1 MLTFRTRL
9 NNNANMPLALKR
21 LLTGAALL
29 SAILMTPVQ
38 AEWYQEFQSIMGTRI
53 SVELWHDDPAT
64 AKQCKEAVFEEMHR
78 IDALMSPYKE
88 DSQLARINRE
98 ASQHAVKISPELYRL
113 IEQSLKIS
121 ELSNGAFDITFASVG
136 YLYDYRER
144 VRPSEDEIQK
154 RLGAIDFH
162 HIVLNPE
169 DQSIQFDSP
178 GVRIDLGGI
187 AKGYAVDNGVRIL
200 RNCDV
205 SNGLVSAG
213 GDSRIIGD
221 KRGRPW
227 MMGIQHPRKKPGV
240 AVGLPLSDTAISTSG
255 DYERYFDEDGQ
266 RHHHII
272 SPSTGKSAS
281 GVISASVIGP
291 EAISTDA
298 LSTTVFILGTE
309 KGLALIEKLPAFD
322 AIIIDAQ
329 GKMHY
334 SSGFQ
339 SPGEVANEPKDR
351 Q

>member
-1 MLTFRTRL
+1 
-9 NNNANMPLALKR
+9 MPLSTKCLFKVATLTSLF
-21 LLTGAALL
+21 LLNVA
-29 SAILMTPVQ
+29 Q
-38 AEWYQEFQSIMGTRI
+38 AEWHQGQEAIMGTRI
-53 SVELWHDDPAT
+53 SVELWHDTPDEAE
-64 AKQCKEAVFEEMHR
+64 QCKTAVFKEMHR
-78 IDALMSPYKE
+78 IDALMSPYKQ

-98 ASQHAVKISPELYRL
+98 ASQQAVKISPELFQL
-113 IEQSLKIS
+113 IEQSRKIS

-136 YLYDYRER
+136 HLYNYRER
-144 VRPSEDEIQK
+144 VKPSENEIK
-154 RLGAIDFH
+154 DKLSAIDYR
-162 HIVLNPE
+162 HIVLNSKE
-169 DQSIQFDSP
+169 QTIRFNSP

-187 AKGYAVDNGVRIL
+187 AKGYAVDNGIRIL
-200 RNCDV
+200 QQCGV
-205 SNGLVSAG
+205 KNGLVSAG

-240 AVGLPLSDTAISTSG
+240 AVALPLSDTAISTSG
-255 DYERYFDEDGQ
+255 DYERYFDEEGE

-291 EAISTDA
+291 EAIMTDA
-298 LSTTVFILGTE
+298 LSTTVFILGTD

-322 AIIIDAQ
+322 AIIIDEK

-339 SPGEVANEPKDR
+339 APSEAVNEPKDN

>member
-1 MLTFRTRL
+1 MLIFPTRL
-9 NNNANMPLALKR
+9 NNIANMPLARKC

-29 SAILMTPVQ
+29 PALLITPVQ
-38 AEWYQEFQSIMGTRI
+38 AEWYQENQAIMGTRI
-53 SVELWHDDPAT
+53 SVELWHDDPVT
-64 AKQCKEAVFEEMHR
+64 AKQCEEAVFTEMHR

-88 DSQLARINRE
+88 DSQLAKINRE
-98 ASQHAVKISPELYRL
+98 ASQQPVKVSPELYRL
-113 IEQSLKIS
+113 IEQSQKIS

-144 VRPSEDEIQK
+144 IKPSEDEIKK
-154 RLGAIDFH
+154 RLEAIDYR
-162 HIVLNPE
+162 HIVLNPS
-169 DQSIQFDSP
+169 DQSVEFNSP

-187 AKGYAVDNGVRIL
+187 AKGYAVDNGIRIL
-200 RNCDV
+200 QRCGV
-205 SNGLVSAG
+205 RHGLVSAG

-240 AVGLPLSDTAISTSG
+240 AVALPLSDTAISTSG

-281 GVISASVIGP
+281 GIISASVIGP

-298 LSTTVFILGTE
+298 LSTTVFILGTD

-339 SPGEVANEPKDR
+339 TPSEAGNEQKDSP
-351 Q
+351 

>member
-1 MLTFRTRL
+1 MLIFPTRL
-9 NNNANMPLALKR
+9 NNIANMPLARKC

-29 SAILMTPVQ
+29 PALLITPVQ
-38 AEWYQEFQSIMGTRI
+38 AEWYQENQAIMGTRI

-64 AKQCKEAVFEEMHR
+64 AKQCEEAVFTEMHR

-88 DSQLARINRE
+88 DSQLAKINRE
-98 ASQHAVKISPELYRL
+98 ASQQPVKVSPELYRL
-113 IEQSLKIS
+113 IEQSQKIS
-121 ELSNGAFDITFASVG
+121 ELSDGAFDITFASVG

-144 VRPSEDEIQK
+144 IKPSEDEIKK
-154 RLGAIDFH
+154 RLEAIDYR
-162 HIVLNPE
+162 HIVLNPS
-169 DQSIQFDSP
+169 DQSVEFNSP

-187 AKGYAVDNGVRIL
+187 AKGYAVDNGIRIL
-200 RNCDV
+200 QRCGV
-205 SNGLVSAG
+205 RHGLVSAG

-240 AVGLPLSDTAISTSG
+240 AVALPLSDTAISTSG

-281 GVISASVIGP
+281 GIISASVIGP

-298 LSTTVFILGTE
+298 LSTTVFILGTD

-339 SPGEVANEPKDR
+339 TPSEAGNEQKDSP
-351 Q
+351 